1 MYLDLQLENGNGPKF
16 ISMGIDENTS
26 AKAFLKLFAQSSSLP
41 NKSVDVVPVLRADD
55 VSRSFLNTI
64 KTENDRLKSS
74 NNGDDVQIRLTD
86 PVEYVPSNYPKSD
99 AMQIISN
106 LGMRLA
112 MSEKN
117 TVVFL
122 ISSDTLPYLIDMS
135 RLNKELRERK
145 WVIKGNINACRG
157 RQLKCQSF

>member
-1 MYLDLQLENGNGPKF
+1 MN
-16 ISMGIDENTS
+16 ENTS
-26 AKAFLKLFAQSSSLP
+26 AKAFLELFAQSSSLP

-135 RLNKELRERK
+135 RLNEELRERK
-145 WVIKGNINACRG
+145 WVIRG
-157 RQLKCQSF
+157 KVI

>member
-1 MYLDLQLENGNGPKF
+1 
-16 ISMGIDENTS
+16 MGIDENTS
-26 AKAFLKLFAQSSSLP
+26 AKAFLKLFAQSSFLP

-64 KTENDRLKSS
+64 KTENDRLRS
-74 NNGDDVQIRLTD
+74 NDNGDDVQIRLTD

-145 WVIKGNINACRG
+145 WVIRG
-157 RQLKCQSF
+157 KVI

>member
-1 MYLDLQLENGNGPKF
+1 
-16 ISMGIDENTS
+16 MGIDENTS

-64 KTENDRLKSS
+64 KTENDRLRS
-74 NNGDDVQIRLTD
+74 NDNGDDVQIRLTD

-145 WVIKGNINACRG
+145 WVIRG
-157 RQLKCQSF
+157 KVI

>member
-1 MYLDLQLENGNGPKF
+1 MYLGLQLENGNGPEF

-41 NKSVDVVPVLRADD
+41 HKSVDVVPVLRADD

-64 KTENDRLKSS
+64 KTENKRLRS
-74 NNGDDVQIRLTD
+74 NNKGDDVQIRLTD

-117 TVVFL
+117 SIVFL

-135 RLNKELRERK
+135 RLNEELRERK
-145 WVIKGNINACRG
+145 WVIRG
-157 RQLKCQSF
+157 KVI

>member
-1 MYLDLQLENGNGPKF
+1 
-16 ISMGIDENTS
+16 MGIDDNTS

-64 KTENDRLKSS
+64 KTENDKLRSN

-145 WVIKGNINACRG
+145 WVIRGNVI
-157 RQLKCQSF
+157 